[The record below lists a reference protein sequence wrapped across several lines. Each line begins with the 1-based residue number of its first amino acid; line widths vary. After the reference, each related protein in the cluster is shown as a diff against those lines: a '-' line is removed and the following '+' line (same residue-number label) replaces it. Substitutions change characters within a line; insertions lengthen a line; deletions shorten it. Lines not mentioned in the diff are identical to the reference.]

1 MKNSIN
7 MSQRKQ
13 WKMILGRYGMLQ
25 QKLIISLRQKDLIW
39 GVMSRPAG
47 GAAAFTEH
55 RQSKSPDLWKL

>member
-1 MKNSIN
+1 MENDS
-7 MSQRKQ
+7 
-13 WKMILGRYGMLQ
+13 WKIWDVAVETDN
-25 QKLIISLRQKDLIW
+25 LIETKRPDM